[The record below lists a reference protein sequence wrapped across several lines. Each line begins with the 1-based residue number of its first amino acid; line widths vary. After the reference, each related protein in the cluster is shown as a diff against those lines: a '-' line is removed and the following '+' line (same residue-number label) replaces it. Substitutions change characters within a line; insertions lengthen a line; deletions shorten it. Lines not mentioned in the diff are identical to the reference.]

1 MRQCLGQQE
10 EAGCGAAVQVCHSPE
25 DEETL
30 LICDWCQEGTHMACH
45 TPVVEDLP
53 DDEEQL
59 WFCCAC
65 ADTVRQRDAA
75 VEILQEHHA
84 ACEAAG
90 LTPDAVAAAEVSP
103 EEELEV
109 LADLLGGGSPGGG
122 SPGESAEAERARGAA
137 PKVVGDADED
147 EEDDVIV
154 MDTSGGHGDAC
165 GAAGAAAECK
175 EEAVA
180 DANPGDAGGAVGD
193 SDDAMMQVRCA

>member
-1 MRQCLGQQE
+1 MRRC
-10 EAGCGAAVQVCHSPE
+10 CVQVCHSPD

-30 LICDWCQEGTHMACH
+30 LICDWCQGGFHMACH
-45 TPVVEDLP
+45 TPVVEDLS
-53 DDEEQL
+53 DDGEAL
-59 WFCCAC
+59 WFCHAC
-65 ADTVRQRDAA
+65 ADTVRQHDAA
-75 VEILQEHHA
+75 VEILEEHHA

-137 PKVVGDADED
+137 PVVVGDADED

-154 MDTSGGHGDAC
+154 MDTSGGHGAAC
-165 GAAGAAAECK
+165 GTAGAAAACK
-175 EEAVA
+175 EEAMV

-193 SDDAMMQVRCA
+193 SDDAVMQVRCG